1 MKLKRIVA
9 DMATDNLGAA
19 RRFYQDVLG
28 LGLLMDQGW
37 IESLL
42 LNTVASGSTGNTE
55 KCCWPSRVAA
65 PPRWVDIA
73 IAASAADIPPPSHT
87 TRAETGI
94 ARGARA
100 TRACAGSRRVNGNC
114 WLRAHPQLLGGLE
127 KTTPSAAASLS
138 TDQTDSLWKCPICGG
153 AMHIV
158 ERLSA
163 AQLLLRSPPQ
173 PERWAA

>member
-37 IESLL
+37 MESLL

-55 KCCWPSRVAA
+55 KCWWPSRVAA

-73 IAASAADIPPPSHT
+73 IAAPAADIPPPSHT

-114 WLRAHPQLLGGLE
+114 WLRAHPQFRLPRQPE
-127 KTTPSAAASLS
+127 PRYAVAAVLS
-138 TDQTDSLWKCPICGG
+138 TTRRLRENDTFSSI
-153 AMHIV
+153 IV
-158 ERLSA
+158 HR
-163 AQLLLRSPPQ
+163 PN
-173 PERWAA
+173 